1 MEQTLQIKERLFTKV
16 DELGRIKI
24 PRKTLNILNIQ
35 TGEKLYIYR
44 SGINI
49 ILEKSN
55 YKVEKEKVFE
65 QKTIIENGIEYCIE
79 ITRIKN
85 SILSDKKGLL
95 RAVDELGRCVIPIEI
110 RKELHISENNILK
123 IYIKDDRIIL
133 IKNRRSA

>member
-1 MEQTLQIKERLFTKV
+1 M
-16 DELGRIKI
+16 
-24 PRKTLNILNIQ
+24 
-35 TGEKLYIYR
+35 YR

-49 ILEKSN
+49 ILDKSN

-65 QKTIIENGIEYCIE
+65 QKTIIENGIEYYIE

-95 RAVDELGRCVIPIEI
+95 RAVDEFGRCIIPMEL

-123 IYIKDDRIIL
+123 ICIKDNKLIL
-133 IKNRRSA
+133 INNCKIA

>member
-35 TGEKLYIYR
+35 TGDKLYIYR

>member
-35 TGEKLYIYR
+35 TGDKLYIYR

-49 ILEKSN
+49 MLEKSN

-79 ITRIKN
+79 ISRIKN

-123 IYIKDDRIIL
+123 ICIKDNKLIL
-133 IKNRRSA
+133 INNCKIA